1 MGRNR
6 SPVDKY
12 GLDLTF
18 VNIQMVRIPNKGIGK
33 GESGKKSLLCF
44 VYAERIGFII
54 KYRICQCVHVNHRMT
69 QLALD
74 YRYLVCS

>member
-18 VNIQMVRIPNKGIGK
+18 VNIQMVHIPNKGIGK

-44 VYAERIGFII
+44 VYAERMNWLHHQIQNLPM
-54 KYRICQCVHVNHRMT
+54 CAC
-69 QLALD
+69 
-74 YRYLVCS
+74 

>member
-18 VNIQMVRIPNKGIGK
+18 VNIQMLRIPNKGIGK
-33 GESGKKSLLCF
+33 GESGRKSLLCF
-44 VYAERIGFII
+44 VYAERM
-54 KYRICQCVHVNHRMT
+54 N
-69 QLALD
+69 
-74 YRYLVCS
+74 

>member
-44 VYAERIGFII
+44 VYAERE
-54 KYRICQCVHVNHRMT
+54 
-69 QLALD
+69 LASSSNTEFAN
-74 YRYLVCS
+74 VCMLITGWHSLHSTTDI

>member
-33 GESGKKSLLCF
+33 GEWQKEPPLFCLCR
-44 VYAERIGFII
+44 E
-54 KYRICQCVHVNHRMT
+54 NE
-69 QLALD
+69 LASSSNTEFAN
-74 YRYLVCS
+74 VCMLITG